1 MIEKEEIRETAERS
15 KAPQEVGIT
24 EEMIAEVINGA
35 IKEIESINRRLERIE
50 KEIMKKEREPSRMK
64 RRETG
69 EGIRQQNAVF

>member
-1 MIEKEEIRETAERS
+1 MIEKEEIRENTERS

-50 KEIMKKEREPSRMK
+50 KEIMKKEREPS
-64 RRETG
+64 
-69 EGIRQQNAVF
+69 

>member
-1 MIEKEEIRETAERS
+1 MIEKEEIREDTERS

-50 KEIMKKEREPSRMK
+50 KEIMKKEREPS
-64 RRETG
+64 
-69 EGIRQQNAVF
+69 

>member
-1 MIEKEEIRETAERS
+1 MLEKEEIRETTGRS

-50 KEIMKKEREPSRMK
+50 KEIMKKEREPS
-64 RRETG
+64 
-69 EGIRQQNAVF
+69 

>member
-1 MIEKEEIRETAERS
+1 MIEKEEIRESTERS

-50 KEIMKKEREPSRMK
+50 KEIMKKEREPS
-64 RRETG
+64 
-69 EGIRQQNAVF
+69 

>member
-1 MIEKEEIRETAERS
+1 MIEKEESRETTERS

-50 KEIMKKEREPSRMK
+50 KEIMKKEREPS
-64 RRETG
+64 
-69 EGIRQQNAVF
+69 

>member
-1 MIEKEEIRETAERS
+1 MIEKEEIRETTERR

-50 KEIMKKEREPSRMK
+50 KEIMKKEREPS
-64 RRETG
+64 
-69 EGIRQQNAVF
+69 

>member
-1 MIEKEEIRETAERS
+1 MIEKEEARETTERS

-50 KEIMKKEREPSRMK
+50 KEIMKKEREPS
-64 RRETG
+64 
-69 EGIRQQNAVF
+69 